1 MRNFIMWSTITS
13 TLFAFALGGFGGVIA
28 AIG

>member
-1 MRNFIMWSTITS
+1 MRNFIVWSAITS
-13 TLFAFALGGFGGVIA
+13 TLFAFALSGYGGVVS

>member
-1 MRNFIMWSTITS
+1 MRNFITWSAITS
-13 TLFAFALGGFGGVIA
+13 TLFVFALSGYGGVIA